1 METQSKIFFWLGV
14 CFLIASVLVLVFQRE
29 LGEILGVW
37 FMGVWLGLGG
47 IGVYFIGKG
56 RGDEDIHF

>member
-1 METQSKIFFWLGV
+1 MDAQQKSFFWLGV
-14 CFLIASVLVLVFQRE
+14 CCLIASVLVLVFQKE

-37 FMGVWLGLGG
+37 FMGVWLVLGG

-56 RGDEDIHF
+56 RDDEDTYF

>member
-1 METQSKIFFWLGV
+1 MT
-14 CFLIASVLVLVFQRE
+14 ASLLVLVFQKE

-56 RGDEDIHF
+56 RDDEDIHF

>member
-1 METQSKIFFWLGV
+1 MGTQSKLFFWLGV
-14 CFLIASVLVLVFQRE
+14 CCLIASLLVLVFQKE

-56 RGDEDIHF
+56 REDEDIHF